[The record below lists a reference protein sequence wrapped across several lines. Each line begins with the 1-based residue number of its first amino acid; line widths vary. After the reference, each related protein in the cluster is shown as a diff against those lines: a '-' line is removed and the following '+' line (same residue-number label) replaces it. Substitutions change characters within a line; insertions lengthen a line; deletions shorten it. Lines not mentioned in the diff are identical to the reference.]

1 MRSFFATDVSSL
13 VLTLQRAVLG
23 TVVMAHGL
31 QKAFGWFHGF
41 GFRGTI
47 HWFGSIH
54 VPAPLA
60 LLVILA
66 ETLGAAAL
74 FTGFATRFNAA
85 AIALV
90 MAGAIALWHL
100 PNGFY
105 MNWGGTQKGEGVE
118 FFLLALA
125 LALPLVVRGAG
136 ALSIDGLI
144 ARALADAP
152 ATMAAPL
159 PVAGAEL
166 VKMPGAGLSM
176 R

>member
-1 MRSFFATDVSSL
+1 MRSFFATDGSSL
-13 VLTLQRAVLG
+13 MLTLQRTVLG
-23 TVVMAHGL
+23 TVVLAHGL

-47 HWFGSIH
+47 NWFGSIH

-74 FTGFATRFNAA
+74 FAGFATRFNAA

-90 MAGAIALWHL
+90 MLGAVVLWHL

-105 MNWGGTQKGEGVE
+105 MNWGGTQKGEGIE

-125 LALPLVVRGAG
+125 LALPLVIRGAG
-136 ALSIDGLI
+136 ALSIDGVISRVLT
-144 ARALADAP
+144 DGP
-152 ATMAAPL
+152 ATVAAAL
-159 PVAGAEL
+159 PVAG
-166 VKMPGAGLSM
+166 